1 MGRPASRAPAATE
14 GDEPVSR
21 AAWWTWCVQVGAFVV
36 SALCLVGLLIVA
48 HFFREGFPCFY
59 ASAASYGPANDTAE
73 VRGGVAAP
81 PRLDAQSL
89 VGTYAVT
96 ATLMLAVAAYVVVGA
111 TTARYRRR
119 QDAAELDAA
128 ARMVAT
134 HATLLGGN
142 ACVWLL
148 QITVLLLA
156 HSVGALAHT
165 VYVLHFACLAY
176 FAAHFCTRGVLSG
189 TYLRQVHGLMDVAPT
204 HHRIVGPVR
213 AVMTNAL
220 LFGALLCTAPAAV
233 SVATIAALNFP
244 LSAPGVLVCLAAA
257 FAALVVLLLAVVEGL
272 LSHYVRVLL
281 GPHVGAI
288 AAAGIVGVTAE
299 RYYTN
304 GYYVA
309 ETQWPG
315 AQTGVRVTLALVAFF
330 ALVMAGVRC
339 VRAYLY
345 HREHRTRFFRHMRDT
360 KHRAR
365 SAIRR
370 VRGSMRAARGGDPGP
385 ARPGAALE
393 PIYSE
398 VKYAGE
404 SDVGRDDDSEYTEG
418 EHIYDEVA
426 SDPEDVTYARIQHR
440 PRPLEDPEDVTYARI
455 QHRPRPVEEP
465 IYDTVREW

>member
-1 MGRPASRAPAATE
+1 MGRPASRGSGATE
-14 GDEPVSR
+14 DDEPVSR
-21 AAWWTWCVQVGAFVV
+21 AAWWTWCVQAGAFVV

-73 VRGGVAAP
+73 VRGGVAVP

-96 ATLMLAVAAYVVVGA
+96 ATLMLAAAAYVVVGA

-156 HSVGALAHT
+156 HSVSALAHT
-165 VYVLHFACLAY
+165 VYVLHFACLTY

-220 LFGALLCTAPAAV
+220 LFGALLCTASAAV

-288 AAAGIVGVTAE
+288 AAAGIAGVTAE
-299 RYYTN
+299 RYYTD

-360 KHRAR
+360 KRRAR

-370 VRGSMRAARGGDPGP
+370 ARGSMRAARGGDPGP

-398 VKYAGE
+398 VRYAGE

-440 PRPLEDPEDVTYARI
+440 PRPAEDPEDVTYARV

>member
-1 MGRPASRAPAATE
+1 MGRSSSRASAAPA
-14 GDEPVSR
+14 GGEPVSR
-21 AAWWTWCVQVGAFVV
+21 AAWWAWCVQVGAFVV
-36 SALCLVGLLIVA
+36 SVLCLLGLLITA
-48 HFFREGFPCFY
+48 HFFRAAFPCFY
-59 ASAASYGPANDTAE
+59 ASAASYGSANDTAE

-89 VGTYAVT
+89 VGVYAVT
-96 ATLMLAVAAYVVVGA
+96 ATLLLATAAYAVAGA

-128 ARMVAT
+128 TRMVVT

-142 ACVWLL
+142 ACLWLL
-148 QITVLLLA
+148 QVTVLLLA
-156 HSVGALAHT
+156 HRVSALAHT
-165 VYVLHFACLAY
+165 VYVLHFACLTY

-189 TYLRQVHGLMDVAPT
+189 TYLRQVHGMADVAPA
-204 HHRIVGPVR
+204 HHRVVGPVR

-220 LFGALLCTAPAAV
+220 LFGALLCTATAAV

-244 LSAPGVLVCLAAA
+244 LSAPGVLVCLTTT
-257 FAALVVLLLAVVEGL
+257 FAALVVLLLALVEGL

-288 AAAGIVGVTAE
+288 AAAGIVGVAAE
-299 RYYTN
+299 RYYTR

-309 ETQWPG
+309 EAQWPG
-315 AQTGVRVTLALVAFF
+315 AQTGVRVALALVALF
-330 ALVMAGVRC
+330 ALAMAVVRC

-345 HREHRTRFFRHMRDT
+345 HREHRTKFFRHVRDT

-385 ARPGAALE
+385 ARPGAPLE
-393 PIYSE
+393 PVYAEI
-398 VKYAGE
+398 KYAGE
-404 SDVGRDDDSEYTEG
+404 SDVGRDDDDSEYTEG
-418 EHIYDEVA
+418 EPIYDEVA
-426 SDPEDVTYARIQHR
+426 SDVEEVTYARIQHR
-440 PRPLEDPEDVTYARI
+440 PRAA
-455 QHRPRPVEEP
+455 EEP
-465 IYDTVREW
+465 IYETVGEW